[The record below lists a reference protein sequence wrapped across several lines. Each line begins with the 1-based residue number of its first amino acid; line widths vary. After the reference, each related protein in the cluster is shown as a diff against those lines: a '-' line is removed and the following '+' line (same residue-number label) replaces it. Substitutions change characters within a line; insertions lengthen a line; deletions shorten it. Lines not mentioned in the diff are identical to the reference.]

1 MISQYKM
8 EIILLGFRRLRKIH
22 SGENIAEAVFKVIR
36 KYGFIGNQIGWFVF
50 NNVTSND
57 ICVEEILKA
66 LNINDIVKRRRLR
79 YLDYIINL
87 TIKAFFFGSDS
98 NTFEKEIKRT

>member
-57 ICVEEILKA
+57 ICVEEILKSFS
-66 LNINDIVKRRRLR
+66 INNIVKRRRLR
-79 YLDYIINL
+79 YFNHIINL
-87 TIKAFFFGSDS
+87 AIKVFFFESDS
-98 NTFEKEIKRT
+98 NSFEEE